1 MTSYRMAKTSLVQT
15 ILVDSESTYILL
27 KLQWH
32 TAVYEETFHV
42 SSITEITPNI
52 YVKFYV

>member
-32 TAVYEETFHV
+32 TAVYEETFYV